1 MHRQKHEF
9 SAMDPNVKFFLEEM
23 SKQLRTEIASVKLEI
38 ADIKGG

>member
-1 MHRQKHEF
+1 
-9 SAMDPNVKFFLEEM
+9 MDPNVKFFLEEM